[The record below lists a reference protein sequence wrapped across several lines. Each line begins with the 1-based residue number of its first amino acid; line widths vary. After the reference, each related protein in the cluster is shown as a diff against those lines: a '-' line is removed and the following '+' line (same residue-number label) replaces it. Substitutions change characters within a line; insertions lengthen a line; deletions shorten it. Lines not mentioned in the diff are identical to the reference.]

1 MRGLPRLVK
10 ESLQKACDS
19 ALLAVEDYN
28 RPATTFKSGA
38 YVILMTIAW
47 ASLFHAIFLRN
58 GVKPYHKEPNGRYKR
73 VDGGY
78 SWWELSTCLD
88 QFYKNDHE
96 NAVCKN
102 LRLFL
107 PLRNEFEH
115 RGYPELD
122 ADLFGECQQMLL
134 NFDESAETQF
144 GSKWSLHESLSFSLQ
159 LFGGKQTTTGRQLIP
174 NPDSARV
181 KGIIESF
188 RSSVSSETL
197 QTGKYAFKA
206 FLIRVA
212 NHESQ
217 DALAV
222 QFIDYDMLNDEQRQ
236 SVVRDVAMVKTIRQP
251 VANLDKLK
259 PGEVVARVQAAL
271 GNPMIERNGKES
283 DKITMD
289 VFVRCWRKHGVRPP
303 SGDAHPDRTKPEF
316 CVYDAVHKD
325 YCYTEAYVMFLIK
338 KLSDEDEF
346 QSLYS

>member
-1 MRGLPRLVK
+1 VRGLPRLVK
-10 ESLQKACDS
+10 ESLQKARDS

-28 RPATTFKSGA
+28 KPVTTFKSGA

-47 ASLFHAIFLRN
+47 TSLYHAIFLRE
-58 GVKPYHKEPNGRYKR
+58 GVKPYYKESNGRYKR

-88 QFYKNDHE
+88 EFYRDDQE
-96 NAVCKN
+96 SAVCKN
-102 LRLFL
+102 LRFFI

-115 RGYPELD
+115 RGYPDLD
-122 ADLFGECQQMLL
+122 ANLFGECQQMLL
-134 NFDESAETQF
+134 NFDELIESQF

-188 RSSVSSETL
+188 RSSVSSETW

-236 SVVRDVAMVKTIRQP
+236 SVVRDVAMVKTIQQP

-259 PGEVVARVQAAL
+259 PGEVVARLQAAL
-271 GNPMIERNGKES
+271 GNPMIERNGKMS

-289 VFVRCWRKHGVRPP
+289 AFVRCWRKYGVRPAP
-303 SGDAHPDRTKPEF
+303 GDVHPDRTKPEF
-316 CVYDAVHKD
+316 CVYDAVHRD
-325 YCYTEAYVMFLIK
+325 YCYTEAYVAFLIK
-338 KLSDEDEF
+338 KLSNEDEY